1 MTAKERIVRLVEN
14 IPDDAS
20 REEVLYRI
28 RLFHSVE
35 LGLRDIDMGNVI
47 DDDDLDELLDNEAK
61 GNDPLVKKVRRRPSR
76 GRENHSSRQTKS
88 SPKVREG
95 SKKIREGA

>member
-20 REEVLYRI
+20 REEVLYRL

-35 LGLRDIDMGNVI
+35 LGLRDVEEGKFV
-47 DDDDLDELLDNEAK
+47 DDEELFDELL
-61 GNDPLVKKVRRRPSR
+61 R
-76 GRENHSSRQTKS
+76 
-88 SPKVREG
+88 
-95 SKKIREGA
+95 